1 MHLSFFIPIFAEIFY
16 RYIMETDHYSYRK
29 WIIGGFAIL
38 FSLLLLVS
46 CEKKTEGFTAEQRKA
61 AEFALKGIY
70 SPDTLEAI
78 QHRMQE
84 KGDVL
89 GSIVVLRE
97 WGRILRNE
105 SRFDEALRVHSE
117 GLRQAEAVHDTIEW
131 VRALNNIGTNYRR
144 LGILDAAQEYHYLAW
159 KMSEASTDTTFQAKK
174 NKVISLNGL
183 GNIYLSL
190 GNYERADSVLRK
202 ALAGEKELNSLFG
215 QAINYA
221 NLATIFKNKAEID
234 SAWVY
239 YRKSMDLNTKAKN
252 KLGISLGH
260 TYYGE
265 LYEIEGKYEKAY
277 AEYEKALEMMKASK
291 DEWHA
296 LTAQMALAHIDY
308 VTGKD
313 EDALKNL
320 NKAETT
326 ARKIK
331 SREHLAEIYD
341 LYYRIYERQGRYEHA
356 LKSHL
361 EATALKDSVVGTEK
375 MNRIQNVSLNIE
387 RRRQVEQMNH
397 AKQVLE
403 QERGRKRMI
412 AMVAIGVVLLLVI
425 LILSLSYIQRIR
437 TRSYNTL
444 KKMNLLRE
452 NFFTNITHEF
462 RTPLTVILGSAQ
474 DIINHENA
482 SKTIK
487 DKAKSIEQQGKNLL
501 TFINQL
507 LDISKI
513 KSAVGDPDWRSG
525 NISAY
530 IAMIV
535 ESYRDYAHS
544 QKIDL
549 HFLSR
554 GDIQMDFV
562 PHYINKILNNLLS
575 NAFKFTPKY
584 GKVDVSVWQE
594 DNKLFLEVS
603 DTGIGISAS
612 QLPHLFEMFYQAE
625 GESSNIGSGIGL
637 SLVKQIVDSVG
648 GTINVT
654 SEEKKGSTFLITIPI
669 KQGQKPYEDFAANE
683 TTNTPMLPKEQNVL
697 QDSNSDDDDN
707 QRILIIEDNSDIAAY
722 IGEHL
727 TDKYAVFYASNGK
740 EGLDKANALVPD
752 LIITDL
758 MMPEING
765 LEVCRQ
771 VRRNEVINHIPI
783 IVITAKTSETDR
795 IKGLE
800 AGADAYLAKPFNSD
814 ELLTRVEK
822 LLEQRRSLREK
833 YLQLGVLGSVETK
846 EKDQESEKTKP
857 PTKIAETELNMPDQQ
872 FLTKMVDYVYLM
884 LDKNEEI
891 DINLIASNMYM
902 SSRQFYRKVS
912 ALTGSSPQAYIQRV
926 RIHKAKQLL
935 DKNPQLPLKE
945 VSERCGFSDYSNF
958 VRSFKNVCG
967 ITPTQYLRQVD

>member
-1 MHLSFFIPIFAEIFY
+1 M
-16 RYIMETDHYSYRK
+16 
-29 WIIGGFAIL
+29 
-38 FSLLLLVS
+38 
-46 CEKKTEGFTAEQRKA
+46 
-61 AEFALKGIY
+61 
-70 SPDTLEAI
+70 
-78 QHRMQE
+78 
-84 KGDVL
+84 
-89 GSIVVLRE
+89 
-97 WGRILRNE
+97 
-105 SRFDEALRVHSE
+105 
-117 GLRQAEAVHDTIEW
+117 
-131 VRALNNIGTNYRR
+131 
-144 LGILDAAQEYHYLAW
+144 
-159 KMSEASTDTTFQAKK
+159 
-174 NKVISLNGL
+174 
-183 GNIYLSL
+183 
-190 GNYERADSVLRK
+190 
-202 ALAGEKELNSLFG
+202 
-215 QAINYA
+215 
-221 NLATIFKNKAEID
+221 
-234 SAWVY
+234 
-239 YRKSMDLNTKAKN
+239 
-252 KLGISLGH
+252 
-260 TYYGE
+260 
-265 LYEIEGKYEKAY
+265 
-277 AEYEKALEMMKASK
+277 
-291 DEWHA
+291 
-296 LTAQMALAHIDY
+296 
-308 VTGKD
+308 
-313 EDALKNL
+313 
-320 NKAETT
+320 
-326 ARKIK
+326 
-331 SREHLAEIYD
+331 
-341 LYYRIYERQGRYEHA
+341 
-356 LKSHL
+356 
-361 EATALKDSVVGTEK
+361 
-375 MNRIQNVSLNIE
+375 
-387 RRRQVEQMNH
+387 
-397 AKQVLE
+397 
-403 QERGRKRMI
+403 
-412 AMVAIGVVLLLVI
+412 
-425 LILSLSYIQRIR
+425 
-437 TRSYNTL
+437 
-444 KKMNLLRE
+444 
-452 NFFTNITHEF
+452 
-462 RTPLTVILGSAQ
+462 
-474 DIINHENA
+474 
-482 SKTIK
+482 
-487 DKAKSIEQQGKNLL
+487 

-584 GKVDVSVWQE
+584 GKVNVSVWQE
-594 DNKLFLEVS
+594 NDKLFLEVS

-612 QLPHLFEMFYQAE
+612 QLPHLFEMFYQGE
-625 GESSNIGSGIGL
+625 GEGSNIGSGVGL

-654 SEEKKGSTFLITIPI
+654 SEEKKGSTFLITMPI
-669 KQGQKPYEDFAANE
+669 KQGQKPYEDFATSE
-683 TTNTPMLPKEQNVL
+683 TTNTPMLPKAQTAL
-697 QDSNSDDDDN
+697 QDSNSEDDDS

-740 EGLDKANALVPD
+740 EGLEKANTLVPD

-771 VRRNEVINHIPI
+771 VRRNEVISHIPI
-783 IVITAKTSETDR
+783 IVITAKISETDR

-814 ELLTRVEK
+814 ELMTRVEK

-833 YLQLGVLGSVETK
+833 YLQLAVLGGVAK
-846 EKDQESEKTKP
+846 EQESEKELSNLSTNV
-857 PTKIAETELNMPDQQ
+857 AEGEQNMPDQH
-872 FLTKMVDYVYLM
+872 FLAKMVDYVYLM

-891 DINLIASNMYM
+891 DINLIASNMCM

-912 ALTGSSPQAYIQRV
+912 ALTGCSPQAYIQRV

>member
-1 MHLSFFIPIFAEIFY
+1 
-16 RYIMETDHYSYRK
+16 
-29 WIIGGFAIL
+29 
-38 FSLLLLVS
+38 
-46 CEKKTEGFTAEQRKA
+46 
-61 AEFALKGIY
+61 
-70 SPDTLEAI
+70 
-78 QHRMQE
+78 
-84 KGDVL
+84 
-89 GSIVVLRE
+89 
-97 WGRILRNE
+97 
-105 SRFDEALRVHSE
+105 
-117 GLRQAEAVHDTIEW
+117 
-131 VRALNNIGTNYRR
+131 
-144 LGILDAAQEYHYLAW
+144 
-159 KMSEASTDTTFQAKK
+159 
-174 NKVISLNGL
+174 
-183 GNIYLSL
+183 
-190 GNYERADSVLRK
+190 
-202 ALAGEKELNSLFG
+202 
-215 QAINYA
+215 
-221 NLATIFKNKAEID
+221 
-234 SAWVY
+234 
-239 YRKSMDLNTKAKN
+239 
-252 KLGISLGH
+252 
-260 TYYGE
+260 
-265 LYEIEGKYEKAY
+265 
-277 AEYEKALEMMKASK
+277 
-291 DEWHA
+291 
-296 LTAQMALAHIDY
+296 
-308 VTGKD
+308 
-313 EDALKNL
+313 
-320 NKAETT
+320 
-326 ARKIK
+326 
-331 SREHLAEIYD
+331 
-341 LYYRIYERQGRYEHA
+341 
-356 LKSHL
+356 
-361 EATALKDSVVGTEK
+361 

-387 RRRQVEQMNH
+387 RRRQMEQMNH

-403 QERGRKRMI
+403 QERGRKRTI
-412 AMVAIGVVLLLVI
+412 AMVAIGVVLLLVT

-482 SKTIK
+482 SKTVK
-487 DKAKSIEQQGKNLL
+487 DKAKNIEQQGKNLL

-584 GKVDVSVWQE
+584 GKVNVSVWQE
-594 DNKLFLEVS
+594 NDKLFLEVS

-612 QLPHLFEMFYQAE
+612 QLPHLFEMFYQGE
-625 GESSNIGSGIGL
+625 GEGSNIGSGIGL

-654 SEEKKGSTFLITIPI
+654 SEEKKGSTFLITMPI
-669 KQGQKPYEDFAANE
+669 KQGQKPYEDFATSE
-683 TTNTPMLPKEQNVL
+683 TTNTPMLPKAQTAL
-697 QDSNSDDDDN
+697 QDSNSEDDDS

-740 EGLDKANALVPD
+740 EGLEKANTLVPD

-771 VRRNEVINHIPI
+771 VRRNEVISHIPI
-783 IVITAKTSETDR
+783 IVITAKISETDR

-814 ELLTRVEK
+814 ELMTRVEK

-833 YLQLGVLGSVETK
+833 YLQLAVLGGVAK
-846 EKDQESEKTKP
+846 EQESEKELSNISTNV
-857 PTKIAETELNMPDQQ
+857 AEGEQNMPDQH
-872 FLTKMVDYVYLM
+872 FLAKMVDYVYLM

-891 DINLIASNMYM
+891 DINLIASNMCM

-912 ALTGSSPQAYIQRV
+912 ALTGCSPQAYIQRV